1 MKEENLYGFISTP
14 TQGIS
19 MGKAATLEDIQE
31 IIRDLGHSQKKTQES
46 LQETQRAMGESQE
59 KTQRAMKESRK
70 ETEKSLQET
79 QRAMKE
85 SRKETEES
93 IQETQK
99 SLQKTQESL
108 QETEKTMRE
117 SRKETEKSLQKTQES
132 LQNLNKSLDKAS
144 GNFNNKWGAFMEGL
158 VKGDIVRLLN
168 EWNIQVEKVMPRVKI
183 RRKDN
188 TIKNEYDLIVVNGS
202 EIVVIEV
209 KTTLSVEKLNVFMDK
224 MVRFKKN
231 FPEYSDKN
239 IYGGVAYIEADGE
252 SAKNAE
258 KEGLFVI
265 EAPGGPTSV
274 STIVNGQGFK
284 PKTF

>member
-31 IIRDLGHSQKKTQES
+31 IIRDLGHSQKKTEESLQGTQES
-46 LQETQRAMGESQE
+46 L
-59 KTQRAMKESRK
+59 
-70 ETEKSLQET
+70 
-79 QRAMKE
+79 
-85 SRKETEES
+85 
-93 IQETQK
+93 QETQK

-108 QETEKTMRE
+108 QETQRAMRKSQEKTEKTMRE

-132 LQNLNKSLDKAS
+132 FQNLNKSLDKAS

-209 KTTLSVEKLNVFMDK
+209 KTTLSAEKLNVFMDK

-258 KEGLFVI
+258 QEGLFVI

>member
-1 MKEENLYGFISTP
+1 MS
-14 TQGIS
+14 
-19 MGKAATLEDIQE
+19 KAATLEDIQE
-31 IIRDLGHSQKKTQES
+31 VMRDLGHSQKKTQES
-46 LQETQRAMGESQE
+46 LQETQESLQE
-59 KTQRAMKESRK
+59 TQRAMKESRK

-79 QRAMKE
+79 QRAMRE

-93 IQETQK
+93 F
-99 SLQKTQESL
+99 
-108 QETEKTMRE
+108 R
-117 SRKETEKSLQKTQES
+117 
-132 LQNLNKSLDKAS
+132 NLNKSLDKAN

-183 RRKDN
+183 RRKDY
-188 TIKNEYDLIVVNGS
+188 TIKNEYDLIVVNGA
-202 EIVVIEV
+202 EIVVVEV
-209 KTTLSVEKLNVFMDK
+209 KTTLSAEKLNIFVDK

-239 IYGGVAYIEADGE
+239 IYGGVAYIEADGD

-274 STIVNGQGFK
+274 STIINVQGFK
-284 PKTF
+284 PKAF

>member
-1 MKEENLYGFISTP
+1 MSKT
-14 TQGIS
+14 
-19 MGKAATLEDIQE
+19 ATLEDIQD

-46 LQETQRAMGESQE
+46 LQETQRA
-59 KTQRAMKESRK
+59 
-70 ETEKSLQET
+70 
-79 QRAMKE
+79 
-85 SRKETEES
+85 
-93 IQETQK
+93 
-99 SLQKTQESL
+99 
-108 QETEKTMRE
+108 MRE

-183 RRKDN
+183 RRKDY

-224 MVRFKKN
+224 MVRFKKS

-252 SAKNAE
+252 SAKSAE
-258 KEGLFVI
+258 EKGLFVI
-265 EAPGGPTSV
+265 ESPGGPTSV
-274 STIVNGQGFK
+274 STIVNGRGFK
-284 PKTF
+284 PKAF

>member
-1 MKEENLYGFISTP
+1 MS
-14 TQGIS
+14 
-19 MGKAATLEDIQE
+19 KAATLEDIQE
-31 IIRDLGHSQKKTQES
+31 VMRDLGHSQKKTQES
-46 LQETQRAMGESQE
+46 LQETQESLQE
-59 KTQRAMKESRK
+59 TQRAMKESRK

-79 QRAMKE
+79 QRAMRE

-93 IQETQK
+93 F
-99 SLQKTQESL
+99 
-108 QETEKTMRE
+108 R
-117 SRKETEKSLQKTQES
+117 
-132 LQNLNKSLDKAS
+132 NLNKSLDKAN

-183 RRKDN
+183 RRKDY
-188 TIKNEYDLIVVNGS
+188 TIKNEYDLIVVNGA
-202 EIVVIEV
+202 EIVVVEV
-209 KTTLSVEKLNVFMDK
+209 KTTLSAEKLNIFVGK

-239 IYGGVAYIEADGE
+239 IYGCVAYIEADGD

-274 STIVNGQGFK
+274 STIINVQGFK
-284 PKTF
+284 PKAF

>member
-1 MKEENLYGFISTP
+1 MS
-14 TQGIS
+14 
-19 MGKAATLEDIQE
+19 KAATLEEIQE
-31 IIRDLGHSQKKTQES
+31 IMRDLGHSQKKTEES
-46 LQETQRAMGESQE
+46 LRESQRAMGES
-59 KTQRAMKESRK
+59 RK
-70 ETEKSLQET
+70 K
-79 QRAMKE
+79 
-85 SRKETEES
+85 TEES
-93 IQETQK
+93 LQETQK

-108 QETEKTMRE
+108 QETQKAMKESRKESEKSLQETQRAMRKSQEKTEKTMRE
-117 SRKETEKSLQKTQES
+117 SRKETEES
-132 LQNLNKSLDKAS
+132 LQNLNKSLDKAN